1 MASNTRLRVQSSNA
15 KGAFGIVGTPLAVL
29 DEPGAWETVGGQLM
43 ADALFTAQGKP
54 DSDLRLIFIGTLAP
68 ADMGWWHELI
78 EGDGVSTYVQALTA
92 DREKWDLW
100 PEIRRCNPLM
110 AKYPKKSR
118 KKLLQDRDEA
128 RADARLKARF
138 LSYRMNVPSRDESEM
153 LLTVDDFKLATGSR
167 PIGIPSG
174 EPIVGI
180 DLGWRARMVGSRCY
194 MALRTL

>member
-1 MASNTRLRVQSSNA
+1 MPYSQHRPSLAAS
-15 KGAFGIVGTPLAVL
+15 
-29 DEPGAWETVGGQLM
+29 
-43 ADALFTAQGKP
+43 
-54 DSDLRLIFIGTLAP
+54 LRLIFIGTLAP

-78 EGDGVSTYVQALTA
+78 EGGGVSTYVQALTA
-92 DREKWDLW
+92 DREKWDRW

-110 AKYPKKSR
+110 AKYPESR
-118 KKLLQDRDEA
+118 KKLLQERDEA

-153 LLTVDDFKLATGSR
+153 LLTVDDFKLATGR

-180 DLGWRARMVGSRCY
+180 DLGGRACLVGGCSPV
-194 MALRTL
+194 AFWTLRGDCACPWIA